1 MPTAKPTA
9 ASKKPQVE
17 DHCSLEPDPP
27 AINNSF
33 IILLNRARLD
43 SPTDASSS
51 HKRSISWQLLYYLPL
66 AATIPATN
74 N

>member
-1 MPTAKPTA
+1 MPTANPTA

-33 IILLNRARLD
+33 YY
-43 SPTDASSS
+43 S
-51 HKRSISWQLLYYLPL
+51 LYTGCIL
-66 AATIPATN
+66 AARQMPYLRIIAAILGNSFNIGGSPAGAGA
-74 N
+74 